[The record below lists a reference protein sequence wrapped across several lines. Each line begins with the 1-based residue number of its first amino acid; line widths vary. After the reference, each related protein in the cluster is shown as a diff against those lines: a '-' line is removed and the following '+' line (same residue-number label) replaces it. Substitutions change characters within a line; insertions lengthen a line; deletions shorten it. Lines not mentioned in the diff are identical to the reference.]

1 MKILLA
7 TSNPHKVGELRPIFA
22 SASLATR
29 PVELVDLQQ
38 AGIDIVEP
46 VEDQATFEGNAQL
59 KAVYYAAATKL
70 ICLADDSGLEVD
82 ALDGAPGV
90 YSARYAGVSGP
101 RDAVDAANN
110 AQLLKA
116 LSPIP
121 AADRTARF
129 VCAMALAVPA
139 DLAADGPLAEALR
152 ERTAGGGGASRVL
165 HTVRGTI
172 EGRIL
177 GPGDP
182 GFSPQ
187 NTRGRGGNGF
197 GYDPL
202 FLVPSLHRT
211 TAELT
216 PNHKNRISHR
226 GNAGRCMWQWLCNLP
241 TEATPHHGN
250 GRKN

>member
-22 SASLATR
+22 SASQAAR
-29 PVELVDLQQ
+29 SVELVDLQQ

-82 ALDGAPGV
+82 ALDGDPGV

-101 RDAVDAANN
+101 RDEVDAANN
-110 AQLLKA
+110 ARLLKA
-116 LSPIP
+116 LSPVP
-121 AADRTARF
+121 AAARTARF
-129 VCAMALAVPA
+129 VCAMALAVPV
-139 DLAADGPLAEALR
+139 DLTADGPLAETLR
-152 ERTAGGGGASRVL
+152 ERAADGEGAARIL
-165 HTVRGTI
+165 HTVLGTI

-182 GFSPQ
+182 GFAPQ
-187 NTRGRGGNGF
+187 NAKGRGDNGF

-202 FLVPSLHRT
+202 FLLPSLERT

-216 PNHKNRISHR
+216 PDHKNRISHR

-241 TEATPHHGN
+241 TEVTPRHDN
-250 GRKN
+250 GRQS